1 MAKTIKVKVDVDT
14 NSVQIANQDTL
25 TLTQQVR
32 ELKKALQTVPEGTK
46 EWTLIQ
52 QKYNETKDALDR
64 VNVKSKELFG
74 TMSALP
80 GPIGNVAGQLDNTV
94 GVLKT
99 FSAIKFS
106 DLKGQFAALAADFKE
121 IGANLLKL
129 TGITA
134 VYNRTI
140 ALTGATAATAS
151 TGVKALAIATSA
163 LYTALGVGLILL
175 LVEGGKAIYNMID
188 PTEKEAAA
196 LKNLKNA
203 FNELDQ
209 AVEQGKKIND
219 AYTKVMLANAKI
231 RGASQKELDDISLAG
246 AAKQKQLAQKSLTDA
261 QNEEKTFQAIVD
273 KKIARGK
280 KATDDEQK
288 ALDDAKAKR
297 VKANDDLRTAGVAE
311 TELVA
316 SIAERKIKNQEA
328 TTAKIAAELQKERD
342 IRKAALETIAKNEK
356 DALLSLLPEREQ
368 ELRKIADD
376 YREKIKYAEKFK
388 EDTTIL
394 EIAMQEALRLKRAEY
409 AAKDTEDF
417 ENNLKKRLDE
427 LDKENADKL
436 EKDTVALEL
445 RKAQGLIGEEQ
456 FQGELFQIKL
466 KYATSDIERQQAQID
481 FLEYGKE
488 KQKEYADFIIK
499 SNQAIADS
507 WYALGDS
514 TASIFRE
521 LANLFEEGSDAAKT
535 FAIISVVINAA
546 TGISKIAANLGT
558 QLSQYGVA
566 SAAATA
572 AISEGT
578 ALLATPFTAPFGA
591 ALIAAGTANKAL
603 ATKGAL
609 SAKLNAGLQI
619 GAIAASSAVQIATI
633 TGANKASRPAGSSSS
648 GGGSEVATPAFTA
661 PTQAAAPN
669 IEKSNV
675 SSEGR
680 IGQIVTGAATEQGK
694 RPLQTYVVG
703 SQVSSQQQLDRRI
716 SLSARMAG

>member
-1 MAKTIKVKVDVDT
+1 MAKTIKVKVDVDSEQVT
-14 NSVQIANQDTL
+14 ILNQDTL

-32 ELKKALQTVPEGTK
+32 ELKRALQTVPEGTK

-52 QKYNETKDALDR
+52 QKYNETKDSLDR

-106 DLKGQFAALAADFKE
+106 DLKGQFIALGADLKE
-121 IGANLLKL
+121 IGANLIKL
-129 TGITA
+129 TGIQKLYAITTVAVSKALQFVGIEATVASVGVRAFSAALIGTGIGAIVVGLGFLINAFMNTGDEADTA
-134 VYNRTI
+134 AIKVGRLNAEI
-140 ALTGATAATAS
+140 ANTDRVSKLRNEEEIARAKAKGAT
-151 TGVKALAIATSA
+151 
-163 LYTALGVGLILL
+163 
-175 LVEGGKAIYNMID
+175 D
-188 PTEKEAAA
+188 TE
-196 LKNLKNA
+196 L
-203 FNELDQ
+203 FNIKQ
-209 AVEQGKKIND
+209 KQ
-219 AYTKVMLANAKI
+219 T
-231 RGASQKELDDISLAG
+231 QKELADARQKYKEAEVQMI
-246 AAKQKQLAQKSLTDA
+246 AAEVLNGKDSKGYIDAQKLKSESAIKIDQLKSKLLVQSLDQETKVNKELSEANQKD
-261 QNEEKTFQAIVD
+261 TD
-273 KKIARGK
+273 KKIA
-280 KATDDEQK
+280 
-288 ALDDAKAKR
+288 
-297 VKANDDLRTAGVAE
+297 N
-311 TELVA
+311 
-316 SIAERKIKNQEA
+316 S
-328 TTAKIAAELQKERD
+328 QKEAD
-342 IRKAALETIAKNEK
+342 IKKAALETITKNEK
-356 DALLSLLPEREQ
+356 EAILSLLPEREQ
-368 ELRKIADD
+368 ELRKIAND
-376 YREKIKYAEKFK
+376 YRVKIQLAEKYK
-388 EDTTIL
+388 EDTTLL
-394 EIAMQEALRLKRAEY
+394 EIAMQEALRLKRAEF

-436 EKDTVALEL
+436 EKESIALEL

-466 KYATSDIERQQAQID
+466 KYSTSDIERQQAQID
-481 FLEYGKE
+481 FLEYGKG
-488 KQKEYADFIIK
+488 KQKEYADFVIK

-521 LANLFEEGSDAAKT
+521 LANLFEQGSDAAKT

-633 TGANKASRPAGSSSS
+633 TGAGKSSRPAGSASS
-648 GGGSEVATPAFTA
+648 GGGSTDTATPAFSA

-675 SSEGR
+675 SSEGK
-680 IGQIVTGAATEQGK
+680 IGQIVTGAATQQGS
-694 RPLQTYVVG
+694 RPLQTYVIG
-703 SQVSSQQQLDRRI
+703 SQVSSQQELDRRI
-716 SLSARMAG
+716 SLSARMGG

>member
-1 MAKTIKVKVDVDT
+1 MAKTIKVKVDVDS

-80 GPIGNVAGQLDNTV
+80 GPIGQVSGQLDSTV

-106 DLKGQFAALAADFKE
+106 DLKSQFVALAADFKE

-151 TGVKALAIATSA
+151 VGVKALAVATST
-163 LYTALGVGLILL
+163 LYTALGIGVIML

-188 PTEKEAAA
+188 PTEREAAA
-196 LKNLKNA
+196 LKKLKDA

-209 AVEQGKKIND
+209 AIDQSKKIND
-219 AYTKVMLANAKI
+219 AYTKVMLANAKM
-231 RGASQKELDDISLAG
+231 RGASQKELDAIALTG
-246 AAKQKQLAQKSLTDA
+246 AAKQKDIAKDA
-261 QNEEKTFQAIVD
+261 LNSAESELKTFQGIVD
-273 KKIARGK
+273 KKTAKNK
-280 KATDDEQK
+280 KATDDELK
-288 ALDDAKAKR
+288 ALEDAKAKR
-297 VKANDDLRTAGVAE
+297 VKANDDLRNAGVAE
-311 TELVA
+311 TELLA
-316 SIAERKIKNQEA
+316 SIAERKLKAQQDN
-328 TTAKIAAELQKERD
+328 TAKTAAELQKERD
-342 IRKAALETIAKNEK
+342 IRKAALENIAKNEK
-356 DALLSLLPEREQ
+356 DAVLSLLPEREQ
-368 ELRKIADD
+368 ELRKIGDD
-376 YREKIKYAEKFK
+376 YRAKIALATKFGQ
-388 EDTTIL
+388 DTTIL
-394 EIAMQEALRLKRAEY
+394 EEAWREALRLKKAEF
-409 AAKDTEDF
+409 AAKDYEDF
-417 ENNLKKRLDE
+417 EQKLAKDLDRI
-427 LDKENADKL
+427 DKENAEKL
-436 EKDTVALEL
+436 EKETIALEL

-488 KQKEYADFIIK
+488 KQKEYADFVTK

-514 TASIFRE
+514 TANIFRE

-558 QLSQYGVA
+558 QLSQYAVA

-572 AISEGT
+572 AIAEGT

-633 TGANKASRPAGSSSS
+633 TSANKSSRPAGSASS
-648 GGGSEVATPAFTA
+648 GGGSESPTPAFSA
-661 PTQAAAPN
+661 PTQTAAPN

-675 SSEGR
+675 SSEGK

-694 RPLQTYVVG
+694 RPLQTYVIG
-703 SQVSSQQQLDRRI
+703 SQVSSQQQLDRRV
-716 SLSARMAG
+716 SLAARMGG